1 MIALPVIFAAMILAV
16 LAIILLPLWRGAR
29 HVAARG
35 EFDRAVYRDQLAEL
49 ERDLAR
55 GLIVEGEAQAARI
68 EIQRRLLATDTIA
81 AAPEA
86 PPRRH
91 GSPRLAL
98 AVSVLVAAAG
108 TALYV
113 RLGSPAVP
121 DTPFASRTTTQ
132 PTMAGAAP
140 HMDMKAAAQRLAE
153 KLQADPSNPENW
165 ALYARTEA
173 SLGDW
178 NKASTGFQRAI
189 ELGDTSADIYE
200 SYGEMLVL
208 AGGGIVSPAARDS
221 FLKALT
227 TEPQSQ
233 VARYYLALADGQAG
247 ETQKAIS
254 AWLALAAELPEDS
267 PMRDGIA
274 RGIESAARSAG
285 IAAPPLPKGLP
296 ADAPAATAAGPSP
309 DQMEAAADMPAADRE
324 QMIRG
329 MIAKLAARLE
339 AEPNDL
345 DGWLR
350 LGRAYSVEGET
361 DKAVDAF
368 DHAARLKPD
377 EPGIKLQAVSVLLSR
392 LQPGD
397 ALPVRAVALL
407 HEVAAVTPD
416 APEVLWYLGIVASHE
431 GNPTEARQDWTR
443 LLATLPK
450 DGEDYKVVQSALA
463 ELKSP

>member
-16 LAIILLPLWRGAR
+16 LAIILAPLWRGA
-29 HVAARG
+29 HDVVARG
-35 EFDRAVYRDQLAEL
+35 DFDRAVYRDQLAEL

-55 GLIVEGEAQAARI
+55 GLIVEGEARAARI
-68 EIQRRLLATDTIA
+68 EIQRRLLATETTA
-81 AAPEA
+81 ASPDATS
-86 PPRRH
+86 RR
-91 GSPRLAL
+91 SPRLAL
-98 AVSVLVAAAG
+98 ALTLLIAVAGA
-108 TALYV
+108 ALYM
-113 RLGSPAVP
+113 RLGSPTVP
-121 DTPFASRTTTQ
+121 DTPFASRTATQ

-140 HMDMKAAAQRLAE
+140 HTDMKAAAQGLAE
-153 KLQADPSNPENW
+153 KLQADPSNRENW

-178 NKASTGFQRAI
+178 NKASTGFRHAM
-189 ELGDTSADIYE
+189 ELGDTSVDIYE

-227 TEPQSQ
+227 TEPRSQ

-254 AWLALAAELPEDS
+254 AWLALAAEIPEDS
-267 PMRDGIA
+267 PMRSGIA
-274 RGIESAARSAG
+274 RGIQSAALSAG

-296 ADAPAATAAGPSP
+296 ADAPAASGSGPSP
-309 DQMEAAADMPAADRE
+309 DQMEAAATMPAGDRE

-339 AEPNDL
+339 TEPNDL

-361 DKAVDAF
+361 DKAFDAF
-368 DHAARLKPD
+368 DHAVKVKPD
-377 EPGIKLQAVSVLLSR
+377 DPGIKLQAVSILLSR
-392 LQPGD
+392 LQPD
-397 ALPVRAVALL
+397 DPLPMRAVALL
-407 HEVAAVTPD
+407 HEAAALAPD
-416 APEVLWYLGIVASHE
+416 APEVLWYLGVVASHE
-431 GNPTEARQDWTR
+431 GKSTEARQDWTR